1 MRKYNTK
8 NEIQKITCNMCKRE
22 LKIENGIVKEG
33 VFGSEY
39 LWNYFSDK
47 DGQVHSFDLCESCY
61 DKLMKQFKNPNS
73 GRGLEIVSGHVVY
86 KNSVRR

>member
-61 DKLMKQFKNPNS
+61 DKLMKQFKIRP
-73 GRGLEIVSGHVVY
+73 EI
-86 KNSVRR
+86 KETTELI

>member
-47 DGQVHSFDLCESCY
+47 DGQVHY
-61 DKLMKQFKNPNS
+61 DKLMKQFKIRP
-73 GRGLEIVSGHVVY
+73 GIKETTELI
-86 KNSVRR
+86 